1 MQTNCSRNDYISLD
15 AGDTNLSPLTFELQ
29 PIVFGNGITPFGYE
43 MLIRGRRGQTWLEI
57 DRRVLRYLH
66 EHTGLLPPLFVNLAN
81 ESLLSIPD
89 EEFVRA
95 TNGRNVIFEISE
107 THTESTAF
115 DKIAE
120 KVNNLIELGVRFAI
134 DDFGSGRDGLQRLYS
149 LPHVSVVKIDG
160 AFLINCMRRSDAS
173 LVLQGL
179 VAQWRRD
186 NILVVAE
193 CVESSEILQFA
204 NRIGIELAQG
214 WHIDALVYSQAK
226 AA

>member
-1 MQTNCSRNDYISLD
+1 MQTNRSCNDHISMD

-43 MLIRGRRGQTWLEI
+43 MLIRGQRGQTWLDI
-57 DRRVLRYLH
+57 DRRVLRYLR
-66 EHTGLLPPLFVNLAN
+66 EHTGTLPPLFVNLAN

-89 EEFVRA
+89 DEFVGA
-95 TNGRNVIFEISE
+95 SNSRNVIFEISE
-107 THTESTAF
+107 THTESVAF

-120 KVNNLIELGVRFAI
+120 KVNNLIEHGVRFAI

-149 LPHVSVVKIDG
+149 LSHVSVVKIDG
-160 AFLINCMRRSDAS
+160 AFLISCMRRADAT
-173 LVLQGL
+173 LVLEGL
-179 VAQWRRD
+179 VAQWQRND
-186 NILVVAE
+186 ILVVAE

-204 NRIGIELAQG
+204 NRIGIDLAQG
-214 WHIDALVYSQAK
+214 WHIDALVHSQAK